1 MVLATFPKSM
11 SCNSCRSAPVGCVI
25 FDVAVVRFERS
36 QPTLVDQAVIS
47 AAIDIAD
54 GVFAAP
60 AGDNLADQ
68 LETFILHGAPNL
80 ASSLLLSGH
89 FPFAFSHAV
98 TRLALHSRSV
108 ANRSAVSLPE
118 KCLTGMPFRL
128 AVHKV

>member
-1 MVLATFPKSM
+1 
-11 SCNSCRSAPVGCVI
+11 VI

-54 GVFAAP
+54 GVFAAA

-68 LETFILHGAPNL
+68 LEIFILHGAPNL
-80 ASSLLLSGH
+80 ASSLLLLSGH
-89 FPFAFSHAV
+89 FPSSFSHAV
-98 TRLALHSRSV
+98 TRLALYSRSV

-128 AVHKV
+128 TVHQV